1 MLLAGCATS
10 VETPAPAPIAP
21 PTIPNVPPDVLACA
35 SAPVV
40 TPDRN
45 IDAGE
50 TEKLWKTDRA
60 KLAKVNACL
69 RRLICQYQDVR
80 HDIGK
85 VDTVACDPAPKPK
98 RKPWLSF
105 FRKDTTK

>member
-10 VETPAPAPIAP
+10 VDVPPPAPAVAAP
-21 PTIPNVPPDVLACA
+21 VIPNVPPDVLACA

-69 RRLICQYQDVR
+69 HRLICEYQDVR
-80 HDIGK
+80 RDIGK
-85 VDTVACDPAPKPK
+85 VNTVGCK
-98 RKPWLSF
+98 
-105 FRKDTTK
+105 